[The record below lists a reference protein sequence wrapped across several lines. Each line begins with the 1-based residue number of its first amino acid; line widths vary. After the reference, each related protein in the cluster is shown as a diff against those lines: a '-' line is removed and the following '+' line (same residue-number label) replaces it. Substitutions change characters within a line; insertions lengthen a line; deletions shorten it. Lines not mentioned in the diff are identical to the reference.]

1 MRTFHV
7 RYKTGATFTY
17 VREIKSKLWLEY
29 YVRQFRQDPSVER
42 VLVEV
47 V

>member
-1 MRTFHV
+1 MMKFHV
-7 RYKTGATFTY
+7 RYKSGATFTY
-17 VREIKSKLWLEY
+17 VHEVKSNAMLSYLIS
-29 YVRQFRQDPSVER
+29 QFNRDLSVER

>member
-1 MRTFHV
+1 MMTFHV
-7 RYKTGATFTY
+7 RYKSGATF
-17 VREIKSKLWLEY
+17 VKELKVIDQKWMDF

-47 V
+47 Q